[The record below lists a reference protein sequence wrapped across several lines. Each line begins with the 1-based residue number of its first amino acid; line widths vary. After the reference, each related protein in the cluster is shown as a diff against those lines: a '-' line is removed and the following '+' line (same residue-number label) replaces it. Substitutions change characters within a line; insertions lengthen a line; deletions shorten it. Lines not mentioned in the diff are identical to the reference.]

1 LDREVVPFWG
11 DEDARWTRIDL
22 KSSSPN
28 YATRQFLRTVT
39 NGHLHGY
46 QHVVASL
53 RQNNDKMTDSAML
66 ELQRVDE
73 IVRDHNANN
82 EVPSD
87 E

>member
-1 LDREVVPFWG
+1 
-11 DEDARWTRIDL
+11 
-22 KSSSPN
+22 
-28 YATRQFLRTVT
+28 
-39 NGHLHGY
+39 
-46 QHVVASL
+46 
-53 RQNNDKMTDSAML
+53 MTDSAML